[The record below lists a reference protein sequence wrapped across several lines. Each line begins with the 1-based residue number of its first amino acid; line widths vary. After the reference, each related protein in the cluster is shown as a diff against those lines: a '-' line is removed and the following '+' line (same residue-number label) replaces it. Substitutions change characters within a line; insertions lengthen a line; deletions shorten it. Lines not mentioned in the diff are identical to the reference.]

1 MPGAVANS
9 WLGPPLSPPGC
20 KHSAPPANTT
30 VNSFW
35 RIPMIQQ
42 TLNLLN
48 NLKVYDL
55 AQPYTVGMPH
65 HPAHPPFL
73 FCMSKAH
80 GDYMLPGNVSSAAE
94 VITLGGHVG
103 THIDALCHFSKDGKL
118 HGGVDVSSMQ
128 SYGKGIDK
136 LSIDGVQPILRR
148 GVLLDVARHARTEV
162 LPADFAIGQAT
173 LQNCARSQ
181 EVQLAAGDV
190 VLIRTGWARYWSD
203 SRKYINGTAL
213 PGPNLEGARWLS
225 SHGIFAA
232 GSDTIAFEFLP
243 AADMPVHV
251 HLLVEQGIH
260 IIEACNLENLA
271 AEGIREFIFVAVP
284 LKLSGATG
292 SPIRPVALAAPDA

>member
-1 MPGAVANS
+1 
-9 WLGPPLSPPGC
+9 
-20 KHSAPPANTT
+20 
-30 VNSFW
+30 
-35 RIPMIQQ
+35 MIQQ

-73 FCMSKAH
+73 FCMSKTH
-80 GDYMLPGNVSSAAE
+80 GDYVLPGNASSAAE

-118 HGGVDVSSMQ
+118 HGGLEVSSIQ
-128 SYGKGIDK
+128 SPGKGIDK

-148 GVLLDVARHARTEV
+148 GVLLDVARHAGMEI
-162 LPADFAIGQAT
+162 LPADFAIGRAT
-173 LQNCARSQ
+173 LEDCASRQ
-181 EVQLAAGDV
+181 QVQLAEGDV
-190 VLIRTGWARYWSD
+190 VLVRSGWARYWND
-203 SRKYINGTAL
+203 PRKYINGTAL

-243 AADMPVHV
+243 AAEMPGHV

-260 IIEACNLENLA
+260 IIETLNLEDLA
-271 AEGIREFIFVAVP
+271 ADGINEFLFIAVP

-292 SPIRPVALAAPDA
+292 SPIRPIALVAPVA